1 MKNPALQT
9 PLNNIQL
16 EILNLFSRDLEENE
30 LKEIKKILV
39 QYLAKKATRL
49 ANEVWEEKDWTQEDM
64 ERLSKTH
71 MRTPYKRDK

>member
-1 MKNPALQT
+1 MKNPALKT

-49 ANEVWEEKDWTQEDM
+49 ANEVWDEKGWTQEDM